1 MQKPY
6 FYYKLIRNDDGEEL
20 YVKTDLPI
28 KPEKLCETLSIDDIW
43 HAECIT
49 EEEYNSETEDE

>member
-1 MQKPY
+1 MQQQN

-28 KPEKLCETLSIDDIW
+28 KPEKLCEALSIDDIW
-43 HAECIT
+43 RAECIT
-49 EEEYNSETEDE
+49 EEEYNFETEDE